1 MTNYQPRALI
11 IEAIE
16 NDINNR
22 KYNPMNDVLFK
33 FIFANEDRKQVTI
46 DFLNAVLNR
55 QEQKVIKDIQFKNS
69 EIVPLFEEDKLTRFD
84 IFCVTED
91 GTQIDVEVQVVNK
104 KNMERRTLFYWSQ
117 MYLMNLNK
125 GEKYQDLKPAI
136 TINILR
142 YNIFPEDSF
151 HSMYSIYNME
161 THRRLNEDME
171 LHFLEVPKFKKKPIS
186 EMNRMERWLAYFS
199 NKLNQQEM
207 EELAMN
213 ESAIQTAMNAA
224 AVFMQNK
231 EERLKYLNREMAI
244 IDYESDKAAWIDEG
258 RAKEKIFMVHSMIK
272 NGLDDITISKISNL
286 PIEVIQQERNKISEA

>member
-1 MTNYQPRALI
+1 MTIHSPRALI

-22 KYNPMNDVLFK
+22 KYNPMNDILFK

-55 QEQKVIKDIQFKNS
+55 PDNQTIKDIQFKNS
-69 EIVPLFEEDKLTRFD
+69 EIVPLFEDDKLTRFD
-84 IFCVTED
+84 VFCVTED
-91 GTQIDVEVQVVNK
+91 GTQIDVEIQIVNK
-104 KNMERRTLFYWSQ
+104 KNMERRTLYYWSQ

-142 YNIFPEDSF
+142 YNIFPCEPF

-161 THRRLNEDME
+161 TGRRLNEDME
-171 LHFLEVPKFKKKPIS
+171 LHFLEVPKFQKKPIS
-186 EMNRMERWLAYFS
+186 KMTRIERWLAYFS

-213 ESAIQTAMNAA
+213 EASIQTAMNATA
-224 AVFMQNK
+224 IFMQNK
-231 EERLKYLNREMAI
+231 EDRLKYLNREMAI
-244 IDYESDKAAWIDEG
+244 IDYESDKAAWINEG
-258 RAKEKIFMVHSMIK
+258 VEKGRNDTIRALLAS
-272 NGLDDITISKISNL
+272 GISFD
-286 PIEVIQQERNKISEA
+286 VIQKATGMTVEQLEELAKK

>member
-55 QEQKVIKDIQFKNS
+55 QEQKTIKDIQFKNS

-186 EMNRMERWLAYFS
+186 EMTRMEKWLAYFS

-286 PIEVIQQERNKISEA
+286 PIEVIQQERTKISEA

>member
-33 FIFANEDRKQVTI
+33 FIFANEDRKLVTI

-55 QEQKVIKDIQFKNS
+55 QEQKTIKDIQFKNS

-272 NGLDDITISKISNL
+272 NGLDDITISKISAL

>member
-55 QEQKVIKDIQFKNS
+55 QEQKTIKDIQFKNS

-231 EERLKYLNREMAI
+231 EERLKYLNREIAI

>member
-55 QEQKVIKDIQFKNS
+55 QEQKTIKDIQFKNS

-84 IFCVTED
+84 IFCMTED

-272 NGLDDITISKISNL
+272 NGLDDITISKISDL

>member
-55 QEQKVIKDIQFKNS
+55 QEQKTIKDIQFKNS

-171 LHFLEVPKFKKKPIS
+171 LHFLEVPKFQKKPIS
-186 EMNRMERWLAYFS
+186 EMTRMEKWLAYFS

-258 RAKEKIFMVHSMIK
+258 RTKEKIFMVHSMIK
-272 NGLDDITISKISNL
+272 NGLDDITISKISAL